1 MAYSPLPHQTSS
13 VHSAFRFINFI
24 SILAYINRS
33 FRMNMLPHLPDSAF
47 AASSE
52 LNDQGSA
59 SKSRLHQAGTTAV
72 LSESSWYAG
81 VQEPNQWIEVN
92 FGSSTLFNEFTIA
105 PSFPLDRAEYV
116 KILTLFC
123 GLVDFSSLVMGRFYL
138 NEARATVSKVE
149 MWYCRTV
156 RLIAHAW
163 ENVIALRWEFHHIA
177 GKIV

>member
-1 MAYSPLPHQTSS
+1 MCHLCVIFYSVS
-13 VHSAFRFINFI
+13 
-24 SILAYINRS
+24 AYIKRS
-33 FRMNMLPHLPDSAF
+33 FRINILPRLPDSAF
-47 AASSE
+47 VASSE

-81 VQEPNQWIEVN
+81 IQDPNQWIEVN
-92 FGSSTLFNEFTIA
+92 FGTSTLFNEFTIA

-116 KILTLFC
+116 RISTLYC
-123 GLVDFSSLVMGRFYL
+123 GLVDFTSLAIGRVYL

-149 MWYCRTV
+149 MWLCRTV
-156 RLIAHAW
+156 RLIAQAW

-177 GKIV
+177 GKVV